1 MDQTSFSATAKDIFN
16 LSPGTYNLTI
26 TDITSLCIKDTF
38 FVIGAGFDMQ
48 ITSSSTDISC
58 YGFDDGTI
66 DINPINL
73 INPIYTWSDTLSI
86 IRG

>member
-1 MDQTSFSATAKDIFN
+1 M
-16 LSPGTYNLTI
+16 
-26 TDITSLCIKDTF
+26 
-38 FVIGAGFDMQ
+38 IGAGFDMQ

-73 INPIYTWSDTLSI
+73 INPIYTWSDIFNI